1 MPKIEI
7 LEKVLYCKKRERS
20 KLYKLRSAHTVE
32 TREYRILDSRGG
44 LRTSVTLGTRA
55 VQI

>member
-7 LEKVLYCKKRERS
+7 LEKVLYCKKKKRERS

-32 TREYRILDSRGG
+32 MREYRILESRGG
-44 LRTSVTLGTRA
+44 LRTSVTLGK
-55 VQI
+55 